1 MYCNLCPHECN
12 VLRKSTSFGY
22 CKSFWIPGIASI
34 CIHKGEEP
42 VITGD
47 KGIVNVFFTHCNL
60 QCCYCQ
66 NKQISNNKSN
76 DEAYHVSIE
85 EATDRIAQLLDGGIP
100 LLGFVSP
107 SHHIDAMEKMIYL
120 LNKNGI
126 RPRIVYN
133 SNGYDSIATLKR
145 IEKLVDIYLP
155 DYKYASDQLGS
166 DLSGVKDYSQVAL
179 KAIKEMYRQKGSTIL
194 TDDNGYAISGLII
207 RHLVLPGYLENTKQ
221 VLENIAWDIST
232 GIHLSLMAQ
241 YNPHF
246 YQGSN
251 QNLLRKLTEEE
262 YLMAMEIKE
271 NLGIYKGWTQELT
284 SNDYYNPD
292 FTMEHPF
299 EENILK

>member
-12 VLRKSTSFGY
+12 VVRKSTSFGY

-76 DEAYHVSIE
+76 E

-155 DYKYASDQLGS
+155 DYKYASDQVGS

-262 YLMAMEIKE
+262 YMMAMEIKE